1 MQNRL
6 IYYNHYNMGDTMF
19 KKREKLIRFGSHC
32 LLLFNFMMLYYT
44 VGGVVQFVMRRG
56 DIVSHNGI
64 ITITFF
70 KLCTTLLTC
79 FFAAVL
85 YKLLLHK
92 MHLLKKIL
100 LFFLITAVAFVL
112 TLIALSVI
120 DSYQL
125 SNVAVVSIPLA
136 YFIGILVFSIVV
148 HILYEK
154 LLVL

>member
-1 MQNRL
+1 
-6 IYYNHYNMGDTMF
+6 MGDSMF

-44 VGGVVQFVMRRG
+44 VGGVVQFLMGRG
-56 DIVSHNGI
+56 DIVSSNGI

-100 LFFLITAVAFVL
+100 LFLLIIVVAFVL
-112 TLIALSVI
+112 TLIALSLV
-120 DSYQL
+120 DSHHL
-125 SNVAVVSIPLA
+125 SNLVVVSIPFA
-136 YFIGILVFSIVV
+136 YFIGILVFGIVV

-154 LLVL
+154 FLVL